1 VARDFDFNPGK
12 LPTKAETRLDV
23 NIMNA
28 KQRNRLAGEK
38 LSLPSGYALVVTEED
53 SKPLSQEEYK
63 AVSDITSVKG
73 VYYKPRK
80 TKTTKPNGIKP
91 HKWEALGFLSASD
104 YEEWAHFNY
113 KEVTEEEML
122 NDGIY

>member
-1 VARDFDFNPGK
+1 MFNK
-12 LPTKAETRLDV
+12 FRTDKVPTKAETTLDV
-23 NIMNA
+23 NVMRA
-28 KQRNRLAGEK
+28 KQRRRVKGEDK
-38 LSLPSGYALVVTEED
+38 KSLPSGYALVTIEED

-91 HKWEALGFLSASD
+91 HKWEALGFPSAED
-104 YEEWAHFNY
+104 YEGWLMFNY
-113 KEVTEEEML
+113 RQITEEEML
-122 NDGIY
+122 DDKMH

>member
-1 VARDFDFNPGK
+1 VAKPYNNNQ
-12 LPTKAETRLDV
+12 LPTKDETRLDISV
-23 NIMNA
+23 MKY
-28 KQRNRLAGEK
+28 KQKRRLANEVR
-38 LSLPSGYALVVTEED
+38 SLPSGYALVVIEED

-80 TKTTKPNGIKP
+80 TKTTKPNDIKP

-104 YEEWAHFNY
+104 YEEWNYFNY
-113 KEVTEEEML
+113 RQVTDEEMIDDKS
-122 NDGIY
+122 N

>member
-1 VARDFDFNPGK
+1 MAKPYNNNQ
-12 LPTKAETRLDV
+12 LPTNDETRLDLSV
-23 NIMNA
+23 MKY
-28 KQRNRLAGEK
+28 KQKRRLANEVK
-38 LSLPSGYALVVTEED
+38 SLPSGYALVVIEED

-91 HKWEALGFLSASD
+91 HKWEALGFLSAGD
-104 YEEWAHFNY
+104 YEEWNYFNY
-113 KEVTEEEML
+113 RQVTDEEMIDDKS
-122 NDGIY
+122 N

>member
-1 VARDFDFNPGK
+1 MASDFDFDPGK
-12 LPTKAETRLDV
+12 LPTKSETRNDV
-23 NIMNA
+23 NIILKRQKRRLHA
-28 KQRNRLAGEK
+28 DWRNE
-38 LSLPSGYALVVTEED
+38 PSGYALVVIEED

-91 HKWEALGFLSASD
+91 HKWEALGFLSADD
-104 YEEWAHFNY
+104 YEHWLHFNY
-113 KEVTEEEML
+113 KEVSEEEML

>member
-1 VARDFDFNPGK
+1 VIKPYDINK
-12 LPTKAETRLDV
+12 LPTKAETTLDV
-23 NIMNA
+23 NVMRA
-28 KQRNRLAGEK
+28 KQRRRVKGEDK
-38 LSLPSGYALVVTEED
+38 KSLPSGYALVVTEED

-91 HKWEALGFLSASD
+91 HKWEALGFPSAED
-104 YEEWAHFNY
+104 YEGWLMFNY
-113 KEVTEEEML
+113 RQITEEEML
-122 NDGIY
+122 DDKMH